1 MDVLLKDPLNI
12 QLIQELRQQRN
23 KLDHGR
29 KGRLLDLGVHGGAP
43 IQQQLPID
51 QEKEE
56 IVSQPR
62 SLKLSKTEPVAATR
76 SMLFLNR
83 VRMDPK
89 KLTTPSNQAAAQGP
103 VQGYGPAPGYKDWQN
118 STRYPQDCQ
127 PPQDFRYPQDSTTF
141 RRPQQDAQG
150 QRDTQGQGK
159 LTCSGCGGSYR
170 FTKHEYQGLKDLI
183 QQGYMHIDR
192 GRLVVGTHDQPRPVL
207 P

>member
-1 MDVLLKDPLNI
+1 MAKTGADPDKRESFNFYQLLRAVESRIMAIENAKRMDVLLEDPLNI

-62 SLKLSKTEPVAATR
+62 SLKLSKTEPVAAAQ

-83 VRMDPK
+83 VRIDPK

-103 VQGYGPAPGYKDWQN
+103 VQGYGPAPGYEDWQN
-118 STRYPQDCQ
+118 STRYPQESQ
-127 PPQDFRYPQDSTTF
+127 PPQDP
-141 RRPQQDAQG
+141 
-150 QRDTQGQGK
+150 
-159 LTCSGCGGSYR
+159 
-170 FTKHEYQGLKDLI
+170 
-183 QQGYMHIDR
+183 
-192 GRLVVGTHDQPRPVL
+192 
-207 P
+207 